1 MILKDEI
8 DCAFTTLTHYDLIPH
23 VANKISAQSYLEI
36 GCASDDCFR
45 LIEAKHKIGVDPV
58 RGGTHKMTSDQF
70 FAENKE
76 TFDVIFVDGMHKY
89 EQVIKDINNALQIL
103 NPNGIIFMHDVLPA
117 HRYNAVPDKKQKPR
131 GVVAWNGDVWRA
143 SFEIASRNDLRFN
156 VFTCRHGVGIIQ
168 NLPTHN
174 PLSLNNTSWEDYLN
188 NWNKLSKLSTLED
201 VDKILS
207 IRE

>member
-8 DCAFTTLTHYDLIPH
+8 DCAFTTLTHYDVIPY

-45 LIEAKHKIGVDPV
+45 LIEAKHKVGVDPV

-70 FAENKE
+70 FTENKE

-89 EQVIKDINNALQIL
+89 EQVIKDVDNALEIL

-117 HRYNAVPDKKQKPR
+117 HRYNAVPDKKQKPKS
-131 GVVAWNGDVWRA
+131 VVAWNGDVWRA

-168 NLPTHN
+168 NLPTQN
-174 PLSLNNTSWEDYLN
+174 PLSLNNVSWEDYLN

-207 IRE
+207 IRK